1 MSKQTDVSLNSLSD
15 YILDHV
21 IVSCTAEVF
30 EFVIIWRGE
39 KKKLGELIFRVK
51 GVYNWK

>member
-1 MSKQTDVSLNSLSD
+1 MLQEYALSKQTDVSLSPLAN

-21 IVSCTAEVF
+21 IVPCTAEVF

-39 KKKLGELIFRVK
+39 KKKLES
-51 GVYNWK
+51 